1 MKCMPHEQERRKKK
15 AHNSRHQ
22 TMPQFMKGTSMNGN
36 FLNYKDLEFVGLPK
50 AKVNIKGNIKEN
62 KKNLTMTFYYST
74 KRIVKQCSNDKRNK
88 PWQLQLLQH
97 ELLLQ
102 QLKQPVLL

>member
-22 TMPQFMKGTSMNGN
+22 TMPQFMKGTSMKGN

-50 AKVNIKGNIKEN
+50 AKVNIKGNIKI
-62 KKNLTMTFYYST
+62 KKIKKKSDYDF
-74 KRIVKQCSNDKRNK
+74 
-88 PWQLQLLQH
+88 LLQH
-97 ELLLQ
+97 QENSKTMFQ
-102 QLKQPVLL
+102 